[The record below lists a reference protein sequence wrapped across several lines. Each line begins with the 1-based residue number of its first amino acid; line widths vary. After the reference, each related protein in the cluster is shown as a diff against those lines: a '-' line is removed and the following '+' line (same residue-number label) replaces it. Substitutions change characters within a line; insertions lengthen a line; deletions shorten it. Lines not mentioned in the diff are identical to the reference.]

1 LGEVSHFM
9 KKETSDKLIE
19 QLLEN
24 NFTVIASYHMSIDGC
39 YFGGV
44 TVKLKKFFTLTM
56 LIVLIILGFVYPMHY
71 YIMQPGGAYDL
82 GDYVKV
88 ENADQPSKGK
98 LNMMT
103 VSLSVATPFTYAL
116 AHFSDEKEILKDN
129 QVRNPNESDKD
140 YNNRQLKL
148 MTDSQFNA
156 KYVAF
161 KKANLNYKI
170 HYNGV
175 YVYYVVANGAADH
188 ILNTGDEVI
197 GIDGKEVHK
206 HKELVDYLANKK
218 KGDQVKVKIKRDH
231 QTMVK
236 KIKLK
241 KIPGTGGKIGLGITF
256 ADSTSITTEPKVKI
270 DAEDI
275 GGPSAGLMFTLE
287 IIDQLT
293 KGDLTKGYN
302 IAGTG
307 EMLETGDVGRIGGID
322 KKVIAANDA
331 GVEIF
336 FAPNDTLPEAVKKK
350 NPGIQTNYQEAVQ
363 EAKKIGTKMKIVPV
377 KNIDDAL
384 NYLEKLPE
392 KK

>member
-1 LGEVSHFM
+1 MNLKRFFA
-9 KKETSDKLIE
+9 LI
-19 QLLEN
+19 
-24 NFTVIASYHMSIDGC
+24 I
-39 YFGGV
+39 
-44 TVKLKKFFTLTM
+44 LT
-56 LIVLIILGFVYPMHY
+56 VLIILGFVYPMHY

-82 GDYVKV
+82 DNYVKV
-88 ENADQPSKGK
+88 EHADEPGSGK

-103 VSLSVATPFTYAL
+103 VAMSVATPFTYAL
-116 AHFSDEKEILKDN
+116 AHFSDEKEILKTS
-129 QVRNPNESDKD
+129 QIRSPNESDKD

-148 MTDSQFNA
+148 MSDSQFNA
-156 KYVAF
+156 KYVAY
-161 KKANLNYKI
+161 KKAGLDYKV

-175 YVYYVVANGAADH
+175 YVYYVVEKGAADG

-197 GIDGKEVHK
+197 GIDGKEVLNHT
-206 HKELVDYLANKK
+206 ELVKYLETKK
-218 KGDQVKVKIKRDH
+218 MGDQVKVKIKRDD
-231 QTMVK
+231 
-236 KIKLK
+236 KIMEKSITLK
-241 KIPGTGGKIGLGITF
+241 KIPGAQGKIGLGISF
-256 ADSTSITTEPKVKI
+256 ADSTSITTNPEVVI
-270 DAEDI
+270 NAEDI

-307 EMLETGDVGRIGGID
+307 EMLETGEVGRIGGID

-336 FAPNDTLPEAVKKK
+336 FAPNDTLPEIVKKK
-350 NPGIQTNYQEAVQ
+350 NPGIQSNYQEAVK

-377 KNIDDAL
+377 KNVDDAL